1 MARLLGSATS
11 RSSLQ
16 ELLARG
22 EMVLAPGCYDALG
35 ARLVEEAGFDAA
47 YMTGFGTA
55 ASRLGR
61 PDVGLLTLTEMAD
74 NARRIAQAVE
84 VPVIADADT
93 GYGNP
98 INVIRTVREYEA
110 AGIAA
115 VHIEDQVMPKKCGHM
130 EGKQLIA
137 AGEMVAKVQAAVA
150 ARRSPDFFIIARTDA
165 RAPEGLDAAIERARA
180 YREAGADVLFIEA
193 PQSVAEIETIA
204 SSFEDVPL
212 LFNYAEGG
220 KTPPVSHEQLRR
232 LGFSVVIFPISTLL
246 TATAAIRAALARIR
260 SDGTPIELLSEMLPF
275 NDFLDFIG
283 MPEIRELEERFAA
296 AEGNNPRH
304 EELSR

>member
-1 MARLLGSATS
+1 MARLLHATTG
-11 RSSLQ
+11 RSSLAD
-16 ELLARG
+16 LLASG

-74 NARRIAQAVE
+74 NARRIAQAIE
-84 VPVIADADT
+84 IPVIADADT

-98 INVIRTVREYEA
+98 INVIRTVQEYEA

-115 VHIEDQVMPKKCGHM
+115 VHLEDQVMPKKCGHM
-130 EGKQLIA
+130 EGKQLIGA
-137 AGEMVAKVQAAVA
+137 DEMVAKVQAAVA
-150 ARRSPDFFIIARTDA
+150 SRRSPGFLIIARTDA
-165 RAPEGLDAAIERARA
+165 RAPEGLEAAIERGRA
-180 YREAGADVLFIEA
+180 YRAAGADVLFIEA
-193 PQSVAEIETIA
+193 PQSVAEIEAIA

-232 LGFSVVIFPISTLL
+232 LGFSIVIFPISTLL
-246 TATAAIRAALARIR
+246 TATAAMRAALARIKA
-260 SDGTPIELLSEMLPF
+260 DGTPIELLDGMLPF
-275 NDFLDFIG
+275 NAFLDFIG
-283 MPEIRELEERFAA
+283 LPEIRELEERFATD
-296 AEGNNPRH
+296 PTTP
-304 EELSR
+304 